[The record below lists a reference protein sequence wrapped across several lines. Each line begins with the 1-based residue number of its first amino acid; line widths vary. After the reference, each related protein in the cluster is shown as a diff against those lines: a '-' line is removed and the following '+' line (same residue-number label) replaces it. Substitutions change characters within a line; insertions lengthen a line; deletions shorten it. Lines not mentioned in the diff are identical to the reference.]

1 MKHRLSEMIGK
12 AKKLCLMAAM
22 LLSIQLGFAA
32 GNETVVTTNAE
43 LATAISSAKPGDVIV
58 LKDGEWKDVD
68 LNFSSS
74 ATEAAPITL
83 KAQTAGKVILS
94 GSSKLS
100 LNKPFLKV
108 DGLLFKGGAIS
119 KGAVINFN
127 SDNCTVSNTA
137 IIDYNPADFKTKYYW
152 VFFSGNYNLLTHC
165 FFQGKNNVEP
175 VLGNA
180 IENARHNTTT
190 YCYFKDIPWAKQ
202 NGREIMRIWGA
213 GKLGKPSDD
222 GAFFLVEHNLF
233 DHADGEGVEIVSL
246 KSNHNIVRFNTVRAT
261 MGGFT
266 NRQGHNNTFEGN
278 FIFGEN
284 RKGTYGIRVAGE
296 NLHIV
301 NNYISNVSDNGMLLM
316 AGEYVDKALTT
327 DFKPSPGNKDFLFA
341 PKYAQVKNSVFE
353 NNTIIN
359 SDGKGLQLGDSY
371 KKHWPEMQ
379 MCLLPE
385 NNTIKNN
392 LIMNCAESNVEVLH
406 PDAEAV
412 TSFLQFAPN
421 KFEGNVVVGG
431 KVLGVDKNE
440 GITQKEV
447 KGSTDKNGL
456 FIAKDLKGVGADE
469 YVTKSVECH
478 PLKPSEVGPS
488 WMK

>member
-1 MKHRLSEMIGK
+1 MKKGFFLLVNK
-12 AKKLCLMAAM
+12 AKNLCLMGAV

-58 LKDGEWKDVD
+58 LKDGDWKDVD

-83 KAQTAGKVILS
+83 KAQTSGKVILS
-94 GSSKLS
+94 GNSKLS

-108 DGLLFKGGAIS
+108 EGLLFKGGAIS

-127 SDNCTVSNTA
+127 SDNCTVSNIA

-469 YVTKSVECH
+469 YVNKSAECH